1 MMLYNV
7 LVILIKLVDIYS
19 GALVIYA
26 LLSWLPGGYES
37 SFGRFL
43 GKICEPYLQWFD
55 RLNLNFG
62 GISFS
67 IMIAILVLNMGTR
80 VLGQILLNFF

>member
-1 MMLYNV
+1 MFVYYL
-7 LVILIKLVDIYS
+7 LKLVDLYT

-37 SFGRFL
+37 AFGRFL
-43 GKICEPYLQWFD
+43 AKICEPYLQIFD
-55 RLNLNFG
+55 RLNLNIG

-67 IMIAILVLNMGTR
+67 IMIAIMVLN
-80 VLGQILLNFF
+80 LGSRMIVRILLGY